1 MYYIIYLFRIER
13 HFDLIDKNDDKYV
26 TLHELRDF
34 QVAVYK
40 KARMTPAEFRDQE
53 WMLRNLYP
61 RDLLGSDDK
70 LDIEE
75 YKAMKAGTSTPA
87 PFATSLKPDMFS
99 NSSPEKHYF
108 SRVYDHQATTIY
120 NGWLK
125 LILFQQQFEVADST

>member
-1 MYYIIYLFRIER
+1 MQVLKKSLYILYSNVVYLFRIER
-13 HFDLIDKNDDKYV
+13 HFDLIDKNDDQYV

-75 YKAMKAGTSTPA
+75 YKAMKTGTSSTPA

-99 NSSPEKHYF
+99 NKPFAFWDLNKDGGISYEELHRFKH
-108 SRVYDHQATTIY
+108 
-120 NGWLK
+120 
-125 LILFQQQFEVADST
+125 